1 MKKGR
6 RMTLKNLLRSVP
18 LLLLLAVSAT
28 STSAWAQ
35 KYPSRAITL
44 VCPFPPG
51 GSADI
56 LARLAGQKLSEAL
69 GVPVIVENK
78 AGAGGGV
85 GSAYVAKAK
94 PDGYTLL
101 EVTGGYPALAAIST
115 NPQFDSMRDI
125 TMVSLITAYPF
136 FVNVAADSPFRTVGE
151 LVAFARANPGKLNY
165 STSGVGSIHHLSSEL
180 FNAMAGTEIVHI
192 PTKGGNV
199 ALTELLGGRID
210 VLFEAPTLSL
220 PFIKSGK
227 LRALGVTSRERWKAL
242 PDVPVVADTLA
253 GYEVSSFIGLGAPAG
268 TPDAVIALLNRELR
282 KIVDS
287 PEVARRL
294 IELGGEPRSSAPD
307 EMQRY
312 VEQEFRK
319 WQKVIEQRKIERQ

>member
-1 MKKGR
+1 MKEGW

-28 STSAWAQ
+28 SSSVWAQ

-136 FVNVAADSPFRTVGE
+136 FVNVAADSPFRTVGD

>member
-1 MKKGR
+1 
-6 RMTLKNLLRSVP
+6 MTLKNLLRSVP

>member
-1 MKKGR
+1 
-6 RMTLKNLLRSVP
+6 MTLKNLLRSVP

-28 STSAWAQ
+28 PTSVWAQ

>member
-1 MKKGR
+1 
-6 RMTLKNLLRSVP
+6 MTLKNLLRSVP

-101 EVTGGYPALAAIST
+101 EVTGGYPALAAINT

-294 IELGGEPRSSAPD
+294 TELGGEPRSSAPD

>member
-1 MKKGR
+1 
-6 RMTLKNLLRSVP
+6 MTLKNLLRSMP

-28 STSAWAQ
+28 PTSVWAQ

-56 LARLAGQKLSEAL
+56 LARLTGQKLSEAL

-227 LRALGVTSRERWKAL
+227 LRALGVTSRERWRAL
-242 PDVPVVADTLA
+242 PDVPVVADTLP

>member
-1 MKKGR
+1 
-6 RMTLKNLLRSVP
+6 MTLKNLLRSVP
-18 LLLLLAVSAT
+18 LLLLLVVSAT
-28 STSAWAQ
+28 PTSVWAQ

>member
-1 MKKGR
+1 
-6 RMTLKNLLRSVP
+6 MTLKNLLRSVP

-28 STSAWAQ
+28 SSSVWAQ

-101 EVTGGYPALAAIST
+101 EVTGGYPALAAINT

>member
-1 MKKGR
+1 
-6 RMTLKNLLRSVP
+6 MTIKNLLRSVP

>member
-1 MKKGR
+1 
-6 RMTLKNLLRSVP
+6 MTLKNLLRSVP

-28 STSAWAQ
+28 SSSVWAQ

>member
-1 MKKGR
+1 
-6 RMTLKNLLRSVP
+6 MTLKNLLRSVP

-28 STSAWAQ
+28 PTSVWAQ

-151 LVAFARANPGKLNY
+151 LVVFARANPGKLNY

>member
-1 MKKGR
+1 MI
-6 RMTLKNLLRSVP
+6 LKNLLRSVP

-28 STSAWAQ
+28 SSSVWAQ

-136 FVNVAADSPFRTVGE
+136 FVNVAADSPFRTVGD

-242 PDVPVVADTLA
+242 PEVPVVADTLA

-294 IELGGEPRSSAPD
+294 TELGGEPRSSAPD

>member
-1 MKKGR
+1 
-6 RMTLKNLLRSVP
+6 MTLKNLLRSMP

-28 STSAWAQ
+28 STSVWAQ

-56 LARLAGQKLSEAL
+56 LARLTGQKLSEAL

-227 LRALGVTSRERWKAL
+227 LRALGVTSRERWRAL

>member
-1 MKKGR
+1 
-6 RMTLKNLLRSVP
+6 MTIKNLLRSVP

-28 STSAWAQ
+28 PTSVWAQ

>member
-1 MKKGR
+1 
-6 RMTLKNLLRSVP
+6 MTIKNLLRSVP

-28 STSAWAQ
+28 STSVWAQ

>member
-1 MKKGR
+1 
-6 RMTLKNLLRSVP
+6 MTLKNLLRSVP

-28 STSAWAQ
+28 PTSVWAQ

-101 EVTGGYPALAAIST
+101 EVTGGYPALAAINT

-136 FVNVAADSPFRTVGE
+136 FVNVAADSPFRTVGD

>member
-1 MKKGR
+1 
-6 RMTLKNLLRSVP
+6 MTLKNLLRSMP

-28 STSAWAQ
+28 PTSVWAQ

-56 LARLAGQKLSEAL
+56 LARLTGQKLSEAL

-125 TMVSLITAYPF
+125 AMVSLITAYPF

-199 ALTELLGGRID
+199 ALTDLLGGRID

-220 PFIKSGK
+220 PFIKSGRLK
-227 LRALGVTSRERWKAL
+227 PLAVSSAARSRALPEVPTVAESALPGFDVTVWFAVLAPAATPREIVNRVNAEVVKAIKTQDMRER
-242 PDVPVVADTLA
+242 LA
-253 GYEVSSFIGLGAPAG
+253 QQGAEAIGN
-268 TPDAVIALLNRELR
+268 TPEDFAAVIKRDLA
-282 KIVDS
+282 
-287 PEVARRL
+287 
-294 IELGGEPRSSAPD
+294 
-307 EMQRY
+307 
-312 VEQEFRK
+312 K
-319 WQKVIEQRKIERQ
+319 WAKVVKDANIKLD

>member
-1 MKKGR
+1 
-6 RMTLKNLLRSVP
+6 MTLKNLLRSVP

-28 STSAWAQ
+28 SSSVWAQ

-319 WQKVIEQRKIERQ
+319 

>member
-1 MKKGR
+1 
-6 RMTLKNLLRSVP
+6 MTLKNLLRSVP

-28 STSAWAQ
+28 PTSAWAQ

>member
-1 MKKGR
+1 
-6 RMTLKNLLRSVP
+6 MTLKNLLRSVP

-101 EVTGGYPALAAIST
+101 EVTGGYPALAAINT

>member
-1 MKKGR
+1 MI
-6 RMTLKNLLRSVP
+6 LKNLLRSVP

-28 STSAWAQ
+28 SSSVWAQ

-136 FVNVAADSPFRTVGE
+136 FVNVAADSPFRTVGD

-242 PDVPVVADTLA
+242 PEVPVVADTLA

-294 IELGGEPRSSAPD
+294 TELGGEPRSSAPD
-307 EMQRY
+307 EMRRY

>member
-1 MKKGR
+1 MI
-6 RMTLKNLLRSVP
+6 LKNLLRSVP

-28 STSAWAQ
+28 SSSVWAQ

-136 FVNVAADSPFRTVGE
+136 FVNVAADSPFRTVGD